1 MNNNPIGFLD
11 SGIGGLSVL
20 KKAYK
25 LLPNEDF
32 VFFSDSAH
40 NPYGDK
46 SDEEIKQRC
55 DKIVKY
61 LITKKNCK
69 AIVLACKGCRVSES

>member
-46 SDEEIKQRC
+46 SDEEIKQR
-55 DKIVKY
+55 
-61 LITKKNCK
+61 
-69 AIVLACKGCRVSES
+69 

>member
-55 DKIVKY
+55 DKT
-61 LITKKNCK
+61 LKKIAK
-69 AIVLACKGCRVSES
+69 L